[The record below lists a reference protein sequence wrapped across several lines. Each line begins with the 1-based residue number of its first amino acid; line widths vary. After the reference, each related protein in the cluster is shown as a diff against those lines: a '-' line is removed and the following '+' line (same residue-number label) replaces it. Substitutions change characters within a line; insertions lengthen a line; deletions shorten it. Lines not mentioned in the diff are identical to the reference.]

1 MEDINVWLIVA
12 WILNF
17 LILLFFFRKLLGDRI
32 VQVVEERKNMI
43 DKLKNAD
50 EEYNTMIATA
60 KKESNSIISEAEQE
74 KSKIIHEAH
83 LIAESEKLKI
93 IRDGEAKVETMK
105 ENAAFEA
112 QKLEKQLKEEWV
124 NSVKL
129 TSKKVVKRLLKHDK
143 ELWDEYF
150 GVLVEDLQE
159 QRKI

>member
-12 WILNF
+12 WIINF
-17 LILLFFFRKLLGDRI
+17 LILIFFFKKLLGDRI

-43 DKLKNAD
+43 EKLKNAD

-60 KKESNSIISEAEQE
+60 KKESNDLISEAEQT

-93 IRDGEAKVETMK
+93 IREGEAKVENMK

-124 NSVKL
+124 NSVKM
-129 TSKKVVKRLLKHDK
+129 TSKKVVKRLLKRDK
-143 ELWDEYF
+143 DLWDEYF

-159 QRKI
+159 QRKN

>member
-12 WILNF
+12 WIINF
-17 LILLFFFRKLLGDRI
+17 LIFIMLFRLLLWDRI
-32 VQVVEERKNMI
+32 VRVVEERKNMI
-43 DKLKNAD
+43 ERLKNAD
-50 EEYNTMIATA
+50 EEYNTMISNA
-60 KKESNSIISEAEQE
+60 KKESNDLISEAEQT

-93 IRDGEAKVETMK
+93 IRDGEAKVEIMK

-124 NSVKL
+124 NSVKM
-129 TSKKVVKRLLKHDK
+129 TSKKVVKRLLKRDK
-143 ELWDEYF
+143 DLWDEYF

-159 QRKI
+159 QRKN